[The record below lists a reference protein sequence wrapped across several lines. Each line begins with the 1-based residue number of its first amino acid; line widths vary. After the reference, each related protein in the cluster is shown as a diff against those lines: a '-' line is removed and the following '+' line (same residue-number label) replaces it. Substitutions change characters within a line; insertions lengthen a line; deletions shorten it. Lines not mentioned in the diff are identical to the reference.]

1 MLIAKRKFFS
11 ALILTIISL
20 VILSGTAMAAVNWSN
35 VADAVGEYLN
45 QAQEKYEQADY
56 SGAKDAVDQAYF
68 GPFEE
73 TGMEA
78 AVRMKVS
85 ARRSFEL
92 EYGFT
97 ELKQLIDQRVSA
109 EQLNQAIVRQTQA
122 VKNTAV
128 EMGGKTQTPWSGFVY
143 SFLIILREGFEAIL
157 IIAAIIAYLT
167 KSGNK
172 DKVKVIYQ
180 SVIVALLASV
190 ATAFAFRYVIHISG
204 AGQEIMEGITMLF
217 AMVVLF
223 FVSYWLISKV
233 ESDKWHRYIEGKI
246 QHSVGTGNGLALWFT
261 SFLAVY
267 REGAETVL
275 FYQAMFADLQG
286 SYVPAILGF
295 VVGCMALVVIYIV
308 IRAGSKKIPLKPFF
322 IATSVL
328 LYYMAFVFAGK
339 GVRELQEGGLIGD
352 TLIKGFPTIDFI
364 GVYPSWESVLLQSV
378 LLAAVIL
385 GIIYQQIKNIGG
397 GGAKKRSV

>member
-1 MLIAKRKFFS
+1 
-11 ALILTIISL
+11 
-20 VILSGTAMAAVNWSN
+20 
-35 VADAVGEYLN
+35 
-45 QAQEKYEQADY
+45 
-56 SGAKDAVDQAYF
+56 
-68 GPFEE
+68 
-73 TGMEA
+73 
-78 AVRMKVS
+78 
-85 ARRSFEL
+85 
-92 EYGFT
+92 
-97 ELKQLIDQRVSA
+97 
-109 EQLNQAIVRQTQA
+109 
-122 VKNTAV
+122 
-128 EMGGKTQTPWSGFVY
+128 
-143 SFLIILREGFEAIL
+143 
-157 IIAAIIAYLT
+157 
-167 KSGNK
+167 
-172 DKVKVIYQ
+172 
-180 SVIVALLASV
+180 
-190 ATAFAFRYVIHISG
+190 
-204 AGQEIMEGITMLF
+204 MLF

-364 GVYPSWESVLLQSV
+364 GVYPSWESVLLQSM
-378 LLAAVIL
+378 LLAAVII